1 MATITMYSNNVNK
14 YVLSHEGLVII
25 QSLFLMEDFMFNKFK
40 EYREYRRNKKVVKKE
55 FITLASD
62 VLPLMSKI
70 TGNAL
75 QFINFAT
82 YVMNECNTLSG
93 EDLANRLQ
101 EIINDSIKTFADKF
115 ETDETRLYEIIQYIA
130 TLDKD
135 DIQKIITEAQVETL
149 HTED

>member
-1 MATITMYSNNVNK
+1 M
-14 YVLSHEGLVII
+14 II

-101 EIINDSIKTFADKF
+101 GIINDSIKTFADKF

>member
-1 MATITMYSNNVNK
+1 
-14 YVLSHEGLVII
+14 VII

-101 EIINDSIKTFADKF
+101 GIINDSIKTFADKF

>member
-1 MATITMYSNNVNK
+1 
-14 YVLSHEGLVII
+14 
-25 QSLFLMEDFMFNKFK
+25 MFNKFK
-40 EYREYRRNKKVVKKE
+40 EYREYRRNKKIVKKE
-55 FITLASD
+55 FIALASD

-130 TLDKD
+130 TLDKN

-149 HTED
+149 HTEN